1 MRSTVE
7 RYIGLIEETTYKL
20 LKLVKDNPH
29 LSQREIAMHMG
40 ISLGKTNYC
49 VKSLVQKGYLKA
61 KNFYDNNNKKA
72 YMYILTPRGIEE
84 KARLTYSYLK
94 IKMREYEEIKEEIK
108 RLKHETKN
116 LRE

>member
-1 MRSTVE
+1 M
-7 RYIGLIEETTYKL
+7 
-20 LKLVKDNPH
+20 
-29 LSQREIAMHMG
+29 SQRDIAENMG

-49 VKSLVQKGYLKA
+49 VKSLVKKGYIKA

-94 IKMREYEEIKEEIK
+94 IKMSEYEEIKKEINNLKLETAQYEEQGK
-108 RLKHETKN
+108 
-116 LRE
+116 